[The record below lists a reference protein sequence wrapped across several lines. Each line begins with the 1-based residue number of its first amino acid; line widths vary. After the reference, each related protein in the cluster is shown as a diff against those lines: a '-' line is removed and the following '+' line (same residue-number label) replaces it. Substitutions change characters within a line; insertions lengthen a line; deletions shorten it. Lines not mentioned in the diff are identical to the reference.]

1 MDLFNYLDKLNW
13 QTIIAM
19 FAIGWYFTR
28 DIRMA
33 LNKLDSDVREQG
45 KRTDK
50 LYEMFCTLQSQMKD
64 ELLVM
69 KKEHYDFMKEIKK

>member
-1 MDLFNYLDKLNW
+1 MDVFNYLDKLNW

-33 LNKLDSDVREQG
+33 LNKLDNDVRDQG
-45 KRTDK
+45 RRIDR
-50 LYEMFCTLQSQMKD
+50 LYEMFID
-64 ELLVM
+64 LLKEV
-69 KKEHYDFMKEIKK
+69 KK